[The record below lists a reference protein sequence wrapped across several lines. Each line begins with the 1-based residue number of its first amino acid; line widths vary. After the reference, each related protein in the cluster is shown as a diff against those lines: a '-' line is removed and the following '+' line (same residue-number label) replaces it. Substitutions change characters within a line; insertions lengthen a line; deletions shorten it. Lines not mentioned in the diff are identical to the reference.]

1 MVVVK
6 IPINSVSQ
14 NKLVE
19 WCSENISE
27 QRYFL
32 HSSIGGHDWA
42 LERGSNAEQN
52 YWILYISD
60 EQLGM
65 LATLRWS

>member
-6 IPINSVSQ
+6 IPIHSVSQ
-14 NKLVE
+14 NDLVE

-27 QRYFL
+27 ERHFL
-32 HSSIGGHDWA
+32 HSIGGHDWV
-42 LERGSNAEQN
+42 LERGSNAEQK

-65 LATLRWS
+65 MATLRWT